1 VFGRPPN
8 KRSDG
13 AAKFGALG
21 HDAYFSPEKPVA
33 EMTKASSIF
42 IFILVAIDS
51 LIHNKTRNTGM

>member
-1 VFGRPPN
+1 MERP
-8 KRSDG
+8 
-13 AAKFGALG
+13 KFGALG

-51 LIHNKTRNTGM
+51 LIQYNKTRNTGM